1 MSGSV
6 AFLLKIGQMPSYIPS
21 FFVIGSI
28 IGGISVYFLSEE
40 HKKKID
46 SKLLDNTCDTLKY
59 YNIFEILKT
68 RLKKKLKNN
77 GLSLNTDDIDQYLNK
92 FKNREMDKS
101 SLLLNTLKSM
111 QALNKDIIAIM
122 IIYPTLNQL
131 IPFLRNYL
139 KAEVEKLAEGTL
151 NGIVLGFF
159 FVQAFEAYLFMK
171 DENSINDCIVDL
183 MTRISRIS

>member
-1 MSGSV
+1 
-6 AFLLKIGQMPSYIPS
+6 
-21 FFVIGSI
+21 
-28 IGGISVYFLSEE
+28 
-40 HKKKID
+40 
-46 SKLLDNTCDTLKY
+46 
-59 YNIFEILKT
+59 
-68 RLKKKLKNN
+68 
-77 GLSLNTDDIDQYLNK
+77 
-92 FKNREMDKS
+92 MDKS

-111 QALNKDIIAIM
+111 QAFNKDIIAIM
-122 IIYPTLNQL
+122 IKYPTLNQL

-183 MTRISRIS
+183 MTRISDLKDSKISEPDRIQIHLIENN

>member
-1 MSGSV
+1 M
-6 AFLLKIGQMPSYIPS
+6 QSYIPS

-28 IGGISVYFLSEE
+28 IGGISVYFLSIEY
-40 HKKKID
+40 KKKID
-46 SKLLDNTCDTLKY
+46 SKLLEIIRDQ
-59 YNIFEILKT
+59 FEKLKT
-68 RLKKKLKNN
+68 RLKNN
-77 GLSLNTDDIDQYLNK
+77 GLSLNTDDIEQYLNK

-111 QALNKDIIAIM
+111 QAFNKDIIAIM

-171 DENSINDCIVDL
+171 DDNSINDCIVDL